1 MRRALKSMP
10 LLGLHLYVIAFFA
23 FMLLPIVVVVLVGFS
38 STDYIV
44 FPIEGFSLKWFWRVY
59 EYKPFLQS
67 FVVTFEVAIVS
78 TVLAI
83 ILGVPAAIGLARSDH
98 PAASVVMTMLLSP
111 LSMPAIIL
119 GFALLFYLSMLGFG
133 VSLLS
138 LIIAHT
144 VVAIPYIVRTVA
156 AVYRSLAPS
165 LEEVALILG
174 ASRWQTFR
182 HVTLPLITPGISAGA
197 LFAMLLS
204 IDNLPLSYFFGS
216 PGTSTLPVVMLSYL
230 ENQFDPAIAA
240 VSTLQLAV
248 AVIILVVIERI
259 YGLRGLSAA

>member
-1 MRRALKSMP
+1 MRWTRSIPMAL
-10 LLGLHLYVIAFFA
+10 LHLYVVLFFA
-23 FMLLPIVVVVLVGFS
+23 FMLLPIVVVIIVGFS

-59 EYKPFLQS
+59 EYKPFLNS
-67 FVVTFEVAIVS
+67 FVVTFEVAIAS
-78 TVLAI
+78 TAAAI
-83 ILGVPAAIGLARSDH
+83 VIGVPAALGLARSSH
-98 PAASVVMTMLLSP
+98 PAAALVMTMLLSP

-144 VVAIPYIVRTVA
+144 VVAVPYIVRTVA
-156 AVYRSLAPS
+156 ALYRSLAPS
-165 LEEVALILG
+165 LEEAALILG
-174 ASRWQTFR
+174 ASRWQTFH
-182 HVTLPLITPGISAGA
+182 HVTLPLIAPGISAGA

-216 PGTSTLPVVMLSYL
+216 PGTSTLPVVMLSYI

-240 VSTLQLAV
+240 VSTVQLAI
-248 AVIILVVIERI
+248 AVVTLAIIQRF
-259 YGLRGLSAA
+259 YGLSGLSAA